1 MKKGQVLEGIVE
13 RVAFPN
19 KGIVSVEG
27 EEQKV
32 IVKNAIEGQKIR
44 FSINKKRKGKAEG
57 RLLEVI
63 EKSPLQT
70 EEECAYFG
78 KCGGCMYQGVPY
90 QEQLKI
96 KETQVKNLLAPVLLN
111 AGYELDEIFEG
122 VKESPRSLAYR
133 NKMEFSFGDEVKDG
147 PLSLGMHKRGS
158 FHDIVTVDGC
168 RIVDEDY
175 SKILRGVLDFF
186 TEHQVPFYHKM
197 SHVGYLRHLLVR
209 KAVKTGEIL
218 IDLVTTTQPIEGAD
232 IKELLSEMAATICAL
247 ELEGTVV
254 GILHTEN
261 DSVADAVI
269 NERTELLYGQ
279 DHFDEELLGL
289 HFSISPFSFFQ
300 TNSLGAEVLYE
311 TAREY
316 VADAGNGKV
325 VYDLY
330 SGTGTIAQ
338 ILAPVAKEVIG
349 VEIIEEAV
357 EAAKENAKRNHLENC
372 EFLAGDVLKVL
383 DDIEQKPDFIVLD
396 PPRDGIH
403 PKALEKIISYGV
415 EKMVYIS
422 CKPTSLARDLEVLLA
437 RGYEA
442 ERICCVDMFPQ
453 TTGIETVVLL
463 SHKKPDGH
471 INVKVEFGE
480 GEGKVPLDNIA
491 KRAEEYKPKERVT
504 YKMIKEYIE
513 AKYGFKVHTA
523 YIAEVK
529 RDLGLPMYDAPNAV
543 EELKQPRKHPTAE
556 KVEAIK
562 DALKHF
568 EVI

>member
-13 RVAFPN
+13 RVVFPN

-63 EKSPLQT
+63 ERSPLQT

-232 IKELLSEMAATICAL
+232 TKELLSEMAATICAL

-269 NERTELLYGQ
+269 NEHTELLYGQ
-279 DHFDEELLGL
+279 DHFEEELLGL
-289 HFSISPFSFFQ
+289 QFSISPFSFFQ

-316 VADAGNGKV
+316 VADAGNGKI

-357 EAAKENAKRNHLENC
+357 EAAKENAKRNRLGNC

-442 ERICCVDMFPQ
+442 KRICCVDMFPQ
-453 TTGIETVVLL
+453 TTGIETVCLL
-463 SHKKPDGH
+463 SNRKPDTT
-471 INVKVEFGE
+471 VKLSV
-480 GEGKVPLDNIA
+480 DMDDYY
-491 KRAEEYKPKERVT
+491 R
-504 YKMIKEYIE
+504 
-513 AKYGFKVHTA
+513 
-523 YIAEVK
+523 
-529 RDLGLPMYDAPNAV
+529 
-543 EELKQPRKHPTAE
+543 
-556 KVEAIK
+556 IK
-562 DALKHF
+562 DGK
-568 EVI
+568 EPK